1 MLISNT
7 PVAAVTR
14 TAPLRRPLRPPLRP
28 QLRASLHA
36 LRQRSTT
43 QRRQAAGFTL
53 IELLVAVTV
62 GMAMTLAITLMLIRS
77 EAGRRALTSINDVA
91 SGGAYLSFVMDRSI
105 RSAGSGYTQ
114 IWGTAAGC
122 QLAVARSG
130 TQILPRSA
138 AFPAPFASLPTTQ
151 RLLPVLVY
159 AGAGA
164 NGSDIL
170 AVNTGASGLGES
182 PLRVLPGS
190 ATGTGVR
197 VPATIGLREG
207 DLGLVVQN
215 NGTCLIQQVAAGF
228 VGAADQQ
235 LNFGG
240 LYAAASVGTVSLS
253 DAGGVNEA
261 TVAQLGNVAGNR
273 PVFML
278 MGVGANDT
286 LMQHDLLRLDGVDGA
301 IPMSN
306 GVADMRVLYGVD
318 TNNDKVI
325 DNWVSPST
333 APYDAASLGNG
344 SKTAADRAATILAV
358 RVGLLTHNTSPERD
372 DVSAAT
378 VSLFPEM
385 GSLKQTRTLTPDER
399 KLRWRVLDFTVPLRN
414 VMLKP

>member
-1 MLISNT
+1 MLNTRPLISAFP
-7 PVAAVTR
+7 PVR
-14 TAPLRRPLRPPLRP
+14 TVRHRGMSARRG
-28 QLRASLHA
+28 
-36 LRQRSTT
+36 T
-43 QRRQAAGFTL
+43 AGFTL
-53 IELLVAVTV
+53 VELLVAVTV

-114 IWGTAAGC
+114 IWRTAVGC
-122 QLAVARSG
+122 QLAVARG
-130 TQILPRSA
+130 GNQILPRSA

-182 PLRVLPGS
+182 PLRVLPSS
-190 ATGTGVR
+190 ATSTSVR
-197 VPATIGLREG
+197 VPATIGLRGG
-207 DLGLVVQN
+207 DLGLVVQDD
-215 NGTCLIQQVAAGF
+215 GTCLLQQVAAGF

-235 LNFGG
+235 LDFGG
-240 LYAAASVGTVSLS
+240 VYATANVGTVTLGT
-253 DAGGVNEA
+253 AGALHQA
-261 TVAQLGNVAGNR
+261 TVAQLGNVASNR

-286 LMQHDLLRLDGVDGA
+286 LMQHDLLQLDGVDSVT
-301 IPMSN
+301 PMSD

-318 TNNDKVI
+318 TTLPADGVVDI
-325 DNWVSPST
+325 WVSPST
-333 APYDAASLGNG
+333 APYDAATLGNG
-344 SKTAADRAATILAV
+344 SPASATTAGTILAV

-372 DVSAAT
+372 DVSGST
-378 VSLFPEM
+378 VTLFPEM
-385 GSLKQTRTLTPDER
+385 GSLKQTRTLTPAER
-399 KLRWRVLDFTVPLRN
+399 KLRWRVIDFTVPLRN